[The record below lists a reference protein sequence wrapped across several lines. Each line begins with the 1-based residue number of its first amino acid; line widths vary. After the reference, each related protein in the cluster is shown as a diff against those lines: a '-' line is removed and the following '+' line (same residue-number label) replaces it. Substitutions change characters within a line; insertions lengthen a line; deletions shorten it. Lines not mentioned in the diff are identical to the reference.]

1 MSPDGTTDRPGR
13 RVALVGPTHPAPGG
27 IVHFTAGLAG
37 ALAERGDTL
46 VVGWSR
52 RFPARI
58 YPGTIADEVSET
70 AVTAPGEPILDLL
83 DPRSWRRAA
92 RRITGF
98 EPDVVVLQWWHALHA
113 PVVIFLRRSLRRAG
127 IPVVIVCHNIE
138 PHETNRLWR
147 SLTRGALGGAG
158 ALIVHA
164 AALRPQA
171 ELAAP
176 GVPVIDGFLPVF
188 ANVAAATG
196 PAGSDDVAALRRR
209 VGAHACPL
217 LLTFG
222 YVRPYK
228 GVEDA
233 IAAMAHL
240 QTPAVLLVAGEC
252 WGPRERYRDAARAA
266 GAADRVVLDFRYV
279 PNDEIPAMFTAA
291 DVVVLPYRTA
301 TQSAVAALAF
311 AFDRPVVATRAG
323 GLAELVEDG
332 VTGALAPP
340 NDPEALAAAIERVL
354 TDTRDW
360 AAAIAGVRARRSWAR
375 YVDLID
381 RAAEIARAPR
391 RDATTHAVLDV
402 PSRRAKAAKL
412 MAVIAR
418 TRPLRGARL
427 LDIGT
432 GSGTIAAELT
442 AATGRD
448 GSVTSVDVADVRVAR
463 DGYDFVLFDGERLPF
478 GDASFDI
485 VVSNHVLEHVGDRE
499 AQRRHLREIAR
510 VLVDGGIAYVAVPHR
525 WQLVE
530 NHYRLPLLSWLP
542 RRAADAYMR
551 AARRGGRY
559 DCRPLGRRELIALLA
574 DAGFVPDDATG
585 DLVDVTAQQRAGVA
599 GRALAAVPWL
609 RVAVR
614 GPLLPTV
621 VAVGRRRGRDAG

>member
-1 MSPDGTTDRPGR
+1 VR
-13 RVALVGPTHPAPGG
+13 RAALVGPTHPAPGG
-27 IVHFTAGLAG
+27 IVHFTAGLAA

-52 RFPARI
+52 RFPARH

-83 DPRSWRRAA
+83 DPRTWRRAA
-92 RRITGF
+92 RRITDF
-98 EPDVVVLQWWHALHA
+98 QPDVVVLQWWHAIHA
-113 PVVIFLRRSLRRAG
+113 PVVIALQRTLRRTG
-127 IPVVIVCHNIE
+127 IPVVVVCHNIE

-147 SLTRGALGGAG
+147 SLTRRALGGAG

-171 ELAAP
+171 ERAAP
-176 GVPVIDGFLPVF
+176 RVPVVDGFLPVF

-196 PAGSDDVAALRRR
+196 PAGPDEVAALRRR
-209 VGAHACPL
+209 VGAEASRL

-240 QTPAVLLVAGEC
+240 RTRAVLLVAGEC
-252 WGPRERYRDAARAA
+252 WESPDRYRDAAEAA
-266 GAADRVVLDFRYV
+266 GVADRVVLDFRYV
-279 PNDEIPAMFTAA
+279 PNDEIPAMFAAA
-291 DVVVLPYRTA
+291 DAVVLPYRTA

-340 NDPEALAAAIERVL
+340 SDPEALAGAIDRVL
-354 TDTRDW
+354 ADTRDW
-360 AAAIAGVRARRSWAR
+360 GSAIADVRARRSWTR

-381 RAAEIARAPR
+381 RAAEVARIPR

-412 MAVIAR
+412 VAVIER

-432 GSGTIAAELT
+432 GSGTIASELT
-442 AATGRD
+442 AATGPD
-448 GSVTSVDVADVRVAR
+448 GSVTSVDVADVRVTR
-463 DGYDFVLFDGERLPF
+463 DGYDFVRFDGERLPF
-478 GDASFDI
+478 DDAGFDV
-485 VVSNHVLEHVGDRE
+485 VVSNHVIEHVGDRE
-499 AQRRHLREIAR
+499 AQRRHLGEIAR
-510 VLVDGGIAYVAVPHR
+510 VLVDGGTAYVAVPHR

-530 NHYRLPLLSWLP
+530 NHYRLPLLGWLP

-551 AARRGGRY
+551 AARRGERY
-559 DCRPLGRRELIALLA
+559 DCRPLGRRELLTLLT
-574 DAGFVPDDATG
+574 DAGFDAHDATG
-585 DLVDVTAQQRAGVA
+585 DLVEVTAEQRAGAA

-609 RVAVR
+609 RVALR
-614 GPLLPTV
+614 GPLLPTI
-621 VAVGRRRGRDAG
+621 VAVGRRARRVG